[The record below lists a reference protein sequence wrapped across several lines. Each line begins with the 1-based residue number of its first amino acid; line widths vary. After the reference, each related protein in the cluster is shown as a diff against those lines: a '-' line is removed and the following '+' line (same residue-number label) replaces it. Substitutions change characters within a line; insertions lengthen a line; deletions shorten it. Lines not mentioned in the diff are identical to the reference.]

1 MRRLMVGLVCL
12 AVMAVGMMPLTT
24 ARAQDSGYLR
34 YNDGIVALDYPAE
47 WYANAYGDFE
57 QRGILMAPEAI
68 QLDSGDGD
76 LLESAELEEAVMGGT
91 PVFVVMV
98 TSLAEVNG
106 SPREILDELFEG
118 TNDLRTEKAGP
129 LNLPNANGAE
139 TIGTGEIN
147 GTRLGFHAVAL
158 IGQGRFVFAVGIASE
173 DGFEANRAAFY
184 DMAHSLEFVG
194 ADHLP
199 SPLPVAPST
208 EFSLMNGSGFSML
221 APTGWQPAAIETF
234 DGSLTVFCTPPA
246 EPTRPYNS
254 DLAAIDGF
262 LANGTWDA
270 ALSAELLGCVIDRTV
285 VGVITIPIALL
296 DAGGSPSQAV
306 LQRVLTSGVVNKIVQ
321 TRLVNVQN
329 HAGAEVMAVVEGL
342 EPVATAPYGLYSLV
356 LEHEGWLVIF
366 AASSPLEDFGA
377 NEAIF
382 RTMAYSLTPQNLPNY
397 DDYTGAS
404 GEIISY
410 GTEIDPVLSPDSSD
424 EWRFYGMAGDYI
436 EVSVTSTEF
445 DAVLELYDA
454 DGNFLVDNDDFN
466 DTNPYITYVLPAD
479 GYYVIRVSAYSMG
492 AGGNYHLSLQV
503 AEVIIN

>member
-12 AVMAVGMMPLTT
+12 AVIAIGMMPLTT

-47 WYANAYGDFE
+47 WYASAYGDFE
-57 QRGILMAPEAI
+57 QRGILMSPEAI
-68 QLDSGDGD
+68 QLDSGDSE
-76 LLESAELEEAVMGGT
+76 LLESAELEQAVMGGT

-98 TSLAEVNG
+98 TPIAEVNG

-118 TNDLRTEKAGP
+118 TNGLRTEMAGP

-147 GTRLGFHAVAL
+147 GTMFGFHAVAL

-173 DGFEANRAAFY
+173 DGFEANRTAFY
-184 DMAHSLEFVG
+184 DMAHSLEFVE

-199 SPLPVAPST
+199 SPLPVTPST

-221 APTGWQPAAIETF
+221 APTAWQPAAIETF

-262 LANGTWDA
+262 LANGTWDT

-296 DAGGSPSQAV
+296 DAGGRSSQAV

-321 TRLVNVQN
+321 TRLVNVQG
-329 HAGAEVMAVVEGL
+329 HAGAEVMAVVEGI

-366 AASSPLEDFGA
+366 AASSPLEDFAA

-397 DDYTGAS
+397 DDYSGAS

-410 GTEIDPVLSPDSSD
+410 GTEIDPLLAPDGPD
-424 EWRFYGMAGDYI
+424 EWRFYGLAGDYI

-454 DGNFLVDNDDFN
+454 DGNFLTDNDDFN
-466 DTNPYITYVLPAD
+466 DTNPYITYMLPAD

-492 AGGNYHLSLQV
+492 VGGNYHLSLQV